1 MLRYLQ
7 EELEKNPN
15 GIWDANMFGK
25 SLHDLIKDQLQNKLY
40 DMPEEIRV
48 KMQKTLQKIVNEGS
62 KNIITILL

>member
-1 MLRYLQ
+1 
-7 EELEKNPN
+7 
-15 GIWDANMFGK
+15 MFGK